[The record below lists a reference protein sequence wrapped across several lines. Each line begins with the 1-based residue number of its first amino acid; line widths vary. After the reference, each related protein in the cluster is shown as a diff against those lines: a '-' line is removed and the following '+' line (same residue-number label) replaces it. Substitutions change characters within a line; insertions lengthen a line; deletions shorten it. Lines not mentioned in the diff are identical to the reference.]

1 MTQSTAPFI
10 QVRGLGLRTPAGP
23 VYEDV
28 NLSIERNQ
36 LVALFGSEGCG
47 KTCLMLALAARM
59 RFMQGTATVAGLDL
73 RKQHRK
79 VRSISNITLVPRA
92 NDVTENSRV
101 ADILAAELQ
110 VVGKSGRRAKVT
122 EYLEHWNLA
131 ELAGKRFRDLDSY
144 DRKRF
149 DIALAYAGDPQL
161 LMVDDIQSG
170 LTQHQ
175 SIRLMKAL
183 KGLAQA
189 KGTTILVG
197 MNEYEIARYADAVVV
212 CSQEAEEQRQAV
224 LAAEGEAFACPVC
237 GTANGVALPQPEL
250 VPPVFPQDAEG
261 KEALA

>member
-1 MTQSTAPFI
+1 MTQGTTPFI
-10 QVRGLGLRTPAGP
+10 QAQGLGLRTPAGP
-23 VYEDV
+23 VYEGLDLRV
-28 NLSIERNQ
+28 ERQQ
-36 LVALFGSEGCG
+36 LVAVFGSEGCG

-59 RFMQGTATVAGLDL
+59 RFMEGSASVAGLDL

-79 VRSISNITLVPRA
+79 VRALSSITLVPRA

-101 ADILAAELQ
+101 EDILAAELQ
-110 VVGKSGRRAKVT
+110 VVGKSGRRAKVA

-131 ELAGKRFRDLDSY
+131 ELAGTRFRDLDSY

-149 DIALAYAGDPQL
+149 DIALAYAGDPEL

-224 LAAEGEAFACPVC
+224 LAERGEAFACPVC
-237 GTANGVALPQPEL
+237 GTANGVQLPQPEL
-250 VPPVFPQDAEG
+250 VPPAFPHAAEG
-261 KEALA
+261 EGAQA